1 VPAERFA
8 AEREKIRGQIAQRG
22 WNEDLRSYV
31 STLDGDDVDASLLRI
46 PWYEFEPAQSER
58 MAQTYA
64 AISRELSAGSSHGL
78 LYRYRRLPPEGA
90 FGICGFWAVEYL
102 ALGGGSIEAAHA
114 AFRRLLEYQ
123 NELGL
128 FAEEIDPSTGD
139 ALGNFPQSFTH
150 VGLISAAL
158 SIDEREK
165 ETRA

>member
-1 VPAERFA
+1 
-8 AEREKIRGQIAQRG
+8 
-22 WNEDLRSYV
+22 
-31 STLDGDDVDASLLRI
+31 
-46 PWYEFEPAQSER
+46 
-58 MAQTYA
+58 
-64 AISRELSAGSSHGL
+64 
-78 LYRYRRLPPEGA
+78 
-90 FGICGFWAVEYL
+90 
-102 ALGGGSIEAAHA
+102 
-114 AFRRLLEYQ
+114 LLEYQ